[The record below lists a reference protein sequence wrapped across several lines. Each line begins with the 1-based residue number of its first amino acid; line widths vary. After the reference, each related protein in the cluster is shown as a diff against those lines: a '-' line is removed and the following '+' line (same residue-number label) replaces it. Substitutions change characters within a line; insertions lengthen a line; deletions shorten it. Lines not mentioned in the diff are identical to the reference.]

1 MHYNIMQ
8 KVMRCITCNL
18 KGEFY
23 MAGNSVKLTV
33 AVTKEIEQLLAEAKE
48 NWFFDRTQAD
58 MLVELI
64 RAGLDSVNKKEH
76 SAPKPVTFS

>member
-1 MHYNIMQ
+1 
-8 KVMRCITCNL
+8 
-18 KGEFY
+18 

-33 AVTKEIEQLLAEAKE
+33 TVPKEMQQKLVEAKE
-48 NWFFDRTQAD
+48 NWFLDRTQAD

-76 SAPKPVTFS
+76 FTGRPGNFK

>member
-1 MHYNIMQ
+1 
-8 KVMRCITCNL
+8 
-18 KGEFY
+18 

-33 AVTKEIEQLLAEAKE
+33 AVTKEMEQLLADAKE

-64 RAGLDSVNKKEH
+64 RAGLDVINKNKE
-76 SAPKPVTFS
+76 SAKPANLR

>member
-1 MHYNIMQ
+1 
-8 KVMRCITCNL
+8 
-18 KGEFY
+18 

-33 AVTKEIEQLLAEAKE
+33 AVTKEMEQLLAEAKE

-76 SAPKPVTFS
+76 SAASPANFR